1 MMLTRNVLFT
11 AALCSIGAS
20 ILALLN
26 ARLVTAVLFAAG
38 GVLLVMWAGKTP
50 ANRK

>member
-1 MMLTRNVLFT
+1 MFTRNVLFT

-26 ARLVTAVLFAAG
+26 ARLVTAVLFAAA
-38 GVLLVMWAGKTP
+38 GVLLVMWASKTTV
-50 ANRK
+50 NRE